1 MHQRRFHFTR
11 ATLAPPHPAPPE
23 PRIVEVTCA
32 YCWGQGRI
40 FVAHPGGA
48 MSPMRCP
55 SCLGVR
61 SRFELLGG

>member
-11 ATLAPPHPAPPE
+11 DTLAAPAE
-23 PRIVEVTCA
+23 VRIVEVPCA

-61 SRFELLGG
+61 SRFEVLGA